1 MKRVMMLL
9 AVLSI
14 GYAAG
19 ASLPSVMQAQGG
31 QAREGGADPNGGRG
45 QAPGGRF
52 TDNPR
57 AARNMFLVTAGPE
70 TRAQPGKAKLYT
82 TEFQNTQKTH
92 FEWAPEYRLT
102 ATTRPGAA
110 AGQEP
115 ATGELHTDNTQIYLI
130 TAGTGTVIVESEV
143 APENAYLVAPGEQR
157 GGPFVGGRKV
167 KVKVGDLL
175 SIPPH
180 TWHVAYGDP
189 GVSLQYTIIHIH
201 TRTTLP

>member
-1 MKRVMMLL
+1 MKRLMTLL

-14 GYAAG
+14 GYVAG
-19 ASLPSVMQAQGG
+19 ASLPNVTQGQGG
-31 QAREGGADPNGGRG
+31 QAREGGANPNAGRG

-70 TRAQPGKAKLYT
+70 TRAQIGRAKLYT

-110 AGQEP
+110 VGQEP
-115 ATGELHTDNTQIYLI
+115 TTGELHTDNTQIYLI
-130 TAGTGTVIVESEV
+130 TAGSGTVNVEAEV

-157 GGPFVGGRKV
+157 GGPFIGGRKV
-167 KVKVGDLL
+167 KVKAGDLL
-175 SIPPH
+175 SIPPF

-189 GVSLQYTIIHIH
+189 GVPLQYTIIHVH
-201 TRTTLP
+201 TRQTIP